1 MGLIQQQSIKYS
13 IISLV
18 GIVIGFLSNI
28 FIYPHDRAFYGVLN
42 FIQSSANLLFP
53 FLSLGAYALVIRF
66 FPEFRSEKKGHHGL
80 LGLVCLVAL
89 AGAGIWLL
97 VYPFIRPYLLQ
108 FASYLSFDINT
119 LANYEIY
126 IFLLAVVLLFSLIFS
141 NYASVFGRIAV
152 PRLLTDFS
160 IKLLFPALVF
170 FSYQAWF
177 NQKTLLNGMLLF
189 YSSIVVLLALY
200 IIQLGQFN
208 IIPDFKFITSSRF
221 RAMRAYALYGIL
233 SALGSMMAQ
242 RLDNIM
248 VTLLVSEESNGT
260 YSIFA
265 NMANTIQFPLLALV
279 GIGGP
284 IIAEKIKSGDWEGVK
299 TLYQKTSLNGLIASI
314 FLFLGVGCNL
324 DDLLKLTGNYE
335 ALAPFKLI
343 FFCLG
348 FAKLIDMA
356 TSLNTQIILY
366 SPYYRFDL
374 LPLIFLAIVNIIN
387 NYLFIHI
394 LGYGVTGAAIA
405 TLLSIFLYNLIK
417 LIFIQWKFKLQPF
430 TRATLWL
437 ILIGVVTYGIGY
449 IFQPNL
455 GAIPNILLRSI
466 ILTIIY
472 VSLVL
477 YFRISDEFK
486 VVVSNYWEKVKAY
499 FH

>member
-1 MGLIQQQSIKYS
+1 MGLIQRQSIKYS

-18 GIVIGFLSNI
+18 GIIIGFLSNI
-28 FIYPHDRAFYGVLN
+28 FIYPYDRVFYGVLN

-80 LGLVCLVAL
+80 LGVVCLVAL
-89 AGAGIWLL
+89 TGAGAWLL
-97 VYPFIRPYLLQ
+97 GYPFIRPYLFQ
-108 FASYLSFDINT
+108 FANYLSFDTNT
-119 LANYEIY
+119 LTHYESY
-126 IFLLAVVLLFSLIFS
+126 IFLLAIALLLSLILS
-141 NYASVFGRIAV
+141 NYASVFGRIAI
-152 PRLLTDFS
+152 PRLLTDFL
-160 IKLLFPALVF
+160 IKLLFPVLVF
-170 FSYQAWF
+170 CSYQAWF
-177 NQKTLLNGMLLF
+177 NQKILLNGMLLF
-189 YSSIVVLLALY
+189 YNGIVILLALY
-200 IIQLGQFN
+200 IIQLGQFK

-221 RAMRAYALYGIL
+221 HAMRAYALYGIL

-248 VTLLVSEESNGT
+248 VTLLISEESNGT

-284 IIAEKIKSGDWEGVK
+284 IIAEKIKSNDWEGIK

-324 DDLLKLTGNYE
+324 DDLLILTGNYE

-394 LGYGVTGAAIA
+394 LGYGVIGAAMA
-405 TLLSIFLYNLIK
+405 TLLSVFLYNLIK
-417 LIFIQWKFKLQPF
+417 LIFIQWKFRIQPF
-430 TRATLWL
+430 TKATCWL
-437 ILIGVVTYGIGY
+437 LLIGGVTYSIVY
-449 IFQPNL
+449 VISPNL
-455 GAIPNILLRSI
+455 GAIPNILLRSV

-472 VSLVL
+472 VGLIL
-477 YFRISDEFK
+477 YFNISDEFK
-486 VVVSNYWEKVKAY
+486 GVVSRYWKLRN
-499 FH
+499 